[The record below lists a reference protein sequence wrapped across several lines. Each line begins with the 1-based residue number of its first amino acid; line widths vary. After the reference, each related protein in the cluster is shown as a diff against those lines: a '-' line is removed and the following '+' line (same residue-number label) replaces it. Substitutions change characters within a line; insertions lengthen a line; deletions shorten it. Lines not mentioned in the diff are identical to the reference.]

1 MLQAAWGGGMLMSEQ
16 YKNSYRFDGIN
27 RADSVTWNPHK
38 LMSVLL
44 QCSTVHFKEN
54 VRLSSIEKKRAP
66 DWPPYR
72 PIRSTFSCQS
82 GAMIHYGKQYGP

>member
-1 MLQAAWGGGMLMSEQ
+1 MSEQ

-54 VRLSSIEKKRAP
+54 VRLSSIEKKGLLIGRLI
-66 DWPPYR
+66 D
-72 PIRSTFSCQS
+72 QS
-82 GAMIHYGKQYGP
+82 GVPFLANQGP